1 MSTRLIFSSGY
12 DYNLIEISGTA
23 AGCGW
28 QKIGAYVNLGAYYVI
43 GIPTAILLAFVYH
56 IGGKVISCV
65 YIYIFASFP
74 LFFCLIFSC
83 PLIAKKKKKG
93 TLIKYMNVYSES
105 DPHAGTLD
113 GNYSSAVCARII
125 PFDNNSTH

>member
-56 IGGKVISCV
+56 IGGKVISC
-65 YIYIFASFP
+65 IYIFASFSS
-74 LFFCLIFSC
+74 LFLLNIFMSSHC
-83 PLIAKKKKKG
+83 KKKKKG
-93 TLIKYMNVYSES
+93 TLIKYMNGYS
-105 DPHAGTLD
+105 
-113 GNYSSAVCARII
+113 
-125 PFDNNSTH
+125 